1 MRKRKSA
8 VIAMIGAMAL
18 SAAGCAEKEPE
29 IPKEGPIM
37 IQSEP
42 ATESKSTTES
52 ETEDPTAETP
62 EKEVQK
68 TSEYGILDQEKLLLK
83 KMAGKENGTIS
94 PAGLYSCL
102 ALVKEG
108 AAGGTKNQL
117 DDYIRVMDEPVK
129 SDTVQEANFALFR
142 DPSEIH
148 SKAKDSYKEVL
159 KSKFDSELI
168 EIKNDQVSKTVK
180 KLNQKIEKLT
190 NGQIPNA
197 INEKYVSGQDF
208 VACLSNAIHFQG
220 TWEKEDGY
228 DTIEKYDFTT
238 ADGEKVQVK
247 ALDIRNAELFETDNA
262 KGCVVNYADE
272 DGRYSFYAFLPNEE
286 GELELEALDLKNL
299 EYPNNAELT
308 VHLPSFEIGSNYE
321 MADILA
327 ATGLSDMF
335 DSEKCD
341 MTAGFDIQDGYNVYF
356 SNVEQKTKVKLD
368 EKGTEASAVTSAY
381 AVETTA
387 LLDPAVPEEIT
398 LDFNRPFVYMI
409 YDNDANVPLF
419 LGQVCDPT
427 AE

>member
-1 MRKRKSA
+1 M
-8 VIAMIGAMAL
+8 
-18 SAAGCAEKEPE
+18 
-29 IPKEGPIM
+29 
-37 IQSEP
+37 
-42 ATESKSTTES
+42 
-52 ETEDPTAETP
+52 
-62 EKEVQK
+62 
-68 TSEYGILDQEKLLLK
+68 

-108 AAGGTKNQL
+108 AAGNTKDQL

-129 SDTVQEANFALFR
+129 SDTVQEANYTLFR

-159 KSKFDSELI
+159 KSKYNSELI
-168 EIKNDQVSKTVK
+168 EIKNEQASETVE
-180 KLNQKIEKLT
+180 KLNQEIEKFT
-190 NGQIPNA
+190 NGQIPDA
-197 INEKYVSGQDF
+197 INEKYVSDQDF
-208 VACLSNAIHFQG
+208 VACLSNAIHFKG
-220 TWEKEDGY
+220 TWRKEDGY
-228 DTIEKYDFTT
+228 ETIEKYDFTT
-238 ADGEKVQVK
+238 SDGEKVQVK
-247 ALDIRNAELFETDNA
+247 ALDIRDAALIETDNA

-272 DGRYSFYAFLPNEE
+272 DGRYSFYAFFPNDE
-286 GELELEALDLKNL
+286 GELDLETLDLKNL
-299 EYPNNAELT
+299 EYPDNADLT
-308 VHLPSFEIGSNYE
+308 VHLPSFEISSDYE

-341 MTAGFDIQDGYNVYF
+341 MTAGFEIQDGYNVYF

-368 EKGTEASAVTSAY
+368 ENGTEASAVTSAY
-381 AVETTA
+381 AMETSA
-387 LLDPAVPEEIT
+387 LLVPEEIT
-398 LDFNRPFVYMI
+398 LDFDRPFVYMI